1 MHNFPRARRFN
12 GERADAGAE
21 RMMAKRPTM
30 GRRMWAVAIAAGL
43 VILVATTGAASARRN
58 GPLIGIGDQ
67 HPLMFTSK
75 PWKRLDLRAARYI
88 APWDVLRDGRQLALL
103 DSWVAAAR
111 RAHVRMLIGFG
122 HSLRS
127 RKLAGRLPTQRQF
140 ATEFKALRR
149 RYPSVEGWLAWN
161 EANNPGALTAHR
173 AGRAAQYFDAVASNC
188 RGCKIV
194 AADLLDTSNMI
205 PWLKSFRRHAHAK
218 PRIWGLHNYGDTNG
232 FKEKNTEA
240 LLAHTRGQI
249 WFTEA
254 GGVVLRR
261 VYKGRKV
268 IARYRYG
275 TRHAAQATAQIFR
288 LACLSSRIT
297 RVYVYNWQAPR
308 HVTSWDSGLF
318 DGRGR
323 MRPAYSVLRHWIARA
338 AHTKRRKL
346 CGVASLAAIGAPK

>member
-1 MHNFPRARRFN
+1 
-12 GERADAGAE
+12 
-21 RMMAKRPTM
+21 MAKGLTM
-30 GRRMWAVAIAAGL
+30 RRRMWAIAIAAGL
-43 VILVATTGAASARRN
+43 AILVASTGVAGARRT

-75 PWKRLDLRAARYI
+75 PWKRLRLGDARYI

-103 DSWVAAAR
+103 DSWMAAAKR
-111 RAHVRMLIGFG
+111 VHARVLIGFG

-127 RKLAGRLPTQRQF
+127 RKLAGILPSPRQF
-140 ATEFKALRR
+140 ATEFKAIRK
-149 RYPSVEGWLAWN
+149 RYPTVEAWLPWN

-173 AGRAAQYFDAVASNC
+173 AGRAAQYFDAIASNC
-188 RGCKIV
+188 HGCRIV

-205 PWLKSFRRHAHAK
+205 PWLKSFRRHARAK

-261 VYKGRKV
+261 VYKGTKV
-268 IARYRYG
+268 VATYRYG

-308 HVTSWDSGLF
+308 YVTSWDSGLF
-318 DGRGR
+318 DGRGHV
-323 MRPAYSVLRHWIARA
+323 RPSYSVLRRWIARA
-338 AHTKRRKL
+338 AHTKRSKL
-346 CGVASLAAIGAPK
+346 CGGASLAALGAPQ